1 MLRCKMNRIIRVLER
16 DDKKALD
23 TILQSGSYSMAFD
36 ALEDEGCIKTLRDFN
51 GGIHDAFL
59 ERHYA
64 TYQLER
70 QEKWMNRLCGFLA
83 GIASSVLV
91 AFITGILHI

>member
-1 MLRCKMNRIIRVLER
+1 MLRHKMNKIIRVLER
-16 DDKKALD
+16 DDEKALD
-23 TILQSGSYSMAFD
+23 SILQSGSYSKAFD
-36 ALEDEGCIKTLRDFN
+36 ALEDEGCIETLRDFN
-51 GGIHDAFL
+51 GNIHGAFL

-64 TYQLER
+64 TYQLQR
-70 QEKWMNRLCGFLA
+70 QEIWMNRLYGFLA